1 MSQDPYINDLY
12 IRFSLVKIMNSI
24 TYTHLFVVGVE
35 PSGKKKHMNHNLTF
49 ENSNQELN
57 QEI

>member
-1 MSQDPYINDLY
+1 MTI
-12 IRFSLVKIMNSI
+12 VKIMNSI

-35 PSGKKKHMNHNLTF
+35 PSGKKIHMNHNLTV

>member
-1 MSQDPYINDLY
+1 MNYLY
-12 IRFSLVKIMNSI
+12 TPFSIVKIMNSI

-35 PSGKKKHMNHNLTF
+35 PSGKKKKHMNHNLTF

>member
-1 MSQDPYINDLY
+1 MTI
-12 IRFSLVKIMNSI
+12 VKIMNSI

-35 PSGKKKHMNHNLTF
+35 PSGKKIHMNHNLAV